1 MPDDPTTGVPS
12 TASAESAASP
22 SSGAGGFLLGAQPE
36 SSVDGEQL
44 FRQAVAAP
52 PTPAPTSPPS
62 GSPPPP
68 PGIDNVTLCRIL
80 GLAAVGLGVLAFLS
94 TREFPFPVILIV
106 GGLILAFYIGSP
118 ARLKRDQIVDR
129 WDLLI
134 DGAAGRREEVMQG
147 TIARIERQHLPQIQ
161 HEYRE
166 LAASLLRS
174 ATRPFVVVT
183 HLGNGRIAPYRMHVS
198 VRDYGTNLQTSW
210 YLSYHRS
217 FFEKLVPNPLMKLDL
232 FDEQDLRAYATT
244 VHHAFLD
251 AVTELL
257 VSLGKDT
264 ASLERTSK
272 GFLGIS

>member
-1 MPDDPTTGVPS
+1 
-12 TASAESAASP
+12 
-22 SSGAGGFLLGAQPE
+22 
-36 SSVDGEQL
+36 
-44 FRQAVAAP
+44 
-52 PTPAPTSPPS
+52 
-62 GSPPPP
+62 PPP

-166 LAASLLRS
+166 L
-174 ATRPFVVVT
+174 
-183 HLGNGRIAPYRMHVS
+183 
-198 VRDYGTNLQTSW
+198 
-210 YLSYHRS
+210 
-217 FFEKLVPNPLMKLDL
+217 
-232 FDEQDLRAYATT
+232 
-244 VHHAFLD
+244 
-251 AVTELL
+251 
-257 VSLGKDT
+257 
-264 ASLERTSK
+264 
-272 GFLGIS
+272 